1 MEELQRSV
9 IFFTRANSQLKSK
22 NEGLEQLLLSA
33 KQQIEVRGGGNAAAA
48 PQQQQQQPPQKQM
61 TPSPSM
67 PVNVALQQAP
77 TRKDDANLDR
87 KPAALPQPQPTPTQQ
102 SGVPVVASVADP
114 VQQPQPQSQAPIPTP
129 QVQQQQTLEM
139 ANWIAMAQA
148 AQQVSAAVEQ
158 QGGGMVPNPILSG
171 LAMANMF
178 ANPQLMNMAAAGF
191 MAAGFLGGQQQQLQ
205 QQQQQNQD
213 QVTAQT
219 LPAVQ
224 QQQQVP
230 QLQPQQFDQAAQ
242 ILPEHLVTAVDT
254 NSDKND
260 ASNSLAP
267 PLPAPC
273 PADTGTTE
281 I

>member
-1 MEELQRSV
+1 MLVEELQRSV

-33 KQQIEVRGGGNAAAA
+33 KQQIEGRGGGNVAAA
-48 PQQQQQQPPQKQM
+48 QQQQPQQPPQKQM

-77 TRKDDANLDR
+77 STKDDANLDR

-102 SGVPVVASVADP
+102 SDVPVVAPVADP
-114 VQQPQPQSQAPIPTP
+114 VQQPQSQAPTPTL

-158 QGGGMVPNPILSG
+158 QAGGVVPNPILSG

-191 MAAGFLGGQQQQLQ
+191 MAAGFLGGQQQQL
-205 QQQQQNQD
+205 QQQQNQD

>member
-87 KPAALPQPQPTPTQQ
+87 KPAALPQPQPTQQ
-102 SGVPVVASVADP
+102 SDVPVVAPVAAP
-114 VQQPQPQSQAPIPTP
+114 VQQPQPQSQAATPTL
-129 QVQQQQTLEM
+129 QVQQQQTLQM

-148 AQQVSAAVEQ
+148 AQQASAAVEQ
-158 QGGGMVPNPILSG
+158 QAGGMVPNPILSG

-191 MAAGFLGGQQQQLQ
+191 MAAGFLGGQQL
-205 QQQQQNQD
+205 QQQQNQD
-213 QVTAQT
+213 QATSQA

-254 NSDKND
+254 NSDKNG
-260 ASNSLAP
+260 ASNSLSP

-273 PADTGTTE
+273 PADTGTAE

>member
-48 PQQQQQQPPQKQM
+48 PQQQQQQPPQNRM

-102 SGVPVVASVADP
+102 SDVPVVAPVAAP
-114 VQQPQPQSQAPIPTP
+114 VQQPQPQSQAATSTL
-129 QVQQQQTLEM
+129 QVQQQQTLQM

-148 AQQVSAAVEQ
+148 AQQASAAVEQ
-158 QGGGMVPNPILSG
+158 QAGGMVPNPILSG

-191 MAAGFLGGQQQQLQ
+191 MAAGFLGGQQL
-205 QQQQQNQD
+205 QQQQNQD
-213 QVTAQT
+213 QATSQA

-254 NSDKND
+254 NSDKNG
-260 ASNSLAP
+260 ASNSLSP

-273 PADTGTTE
+273 PADTGTAE

>member
-48 PQQQQQQPPQKQM
+48 QQQQPQQPPQKQM
-61 TPSPSM
+61 TLSPSM

-77 TRKDDANLDR
+77 TSKDDANLDR
-87 KPAALPQPQPTPTQQ
+87 KPAALPPPQPTQQ
-102 SGVPVVASVADP
+102 SDVPVVAPVAAP
-114 VQQPQPQSQAPIPTP
+114 VQQPQPQSQAATSTP
-129 QVQQQQTLEM
+129 QVQQQQTLQM

-148 AQQVSAAVEQ
+148 AQQASAAVEQ
-158 QGGGMVPNPILSG
+158 QAGGMVPNPILSG

-191 MAAGFLGGQQQQLQ
+191 MAAGFLGGQQQQL
-205 QQQQQNQD
+205 QQQQNQD

-273 PADTGTTE
+273 PAVTGTTE

>member
-1 MEELQRSV
+1 MLVEELQRSV

-87 KPAALPQPQPTPTQQ
+87 KPAALPQPQPTQQ
-102 SGVPVVASVADP
+102 SDVPVVAPVAAP
-114 VQQPQPQSQAPIPTP
+114 VQQPQPQSQAATPTL
-129 QVQQQQTLEM
+129 QVQQQQTLQM

-148 AQQVSAAVEQ
+148 AQQASAAVEQ
-158 QGGGMVPNPILSG
+158 QAGGMVPNPILSG

-191 MAAGFLGGQQQQLQ
+191 MAAGFLGGQQL
-205 QQQQQNQD
+205 QQQQNQD
-213 QVTAQT
+213 QATSQA
-219 LPAVQ
+219 LPAV

-254 NSDKND
+254 NSDKNG
-260 ASNSLAP
+260 ASNSLSP

-273 PADTGTTE
+273 PADTGTAE

>member
-1 MEELQRSV
+1 MLVEELQRSV

-87 KPAALPQPQPTPTQQ
+87 KPAALPQPQPTQQ
-102 SGVPVVASVADP
+102 SDVPVVAPVAAP

-158 QGGGMVPNPILSG
+158 QAGGVVPNPILSG

-191 MAAGFLGGQQQQLQ
+191 MAAGFLGGQQL

-213 QVTAQT
+213 QATSQAFPT
-219 LPAVQ
+219 L

-230 QLQPQQFDQAAQ
+230 QLQPQQFDQAGQ
-242 ILPEHLVTAVDT
+242 ILPEHLVTADT
-254 NSDKND
+254 SSDKND
-260 ASNSLAP
+260 ASNSLSP
-267 PLPAPC
+267 PFPAPC
-273 PADTGTTE
+273 PADTGTAE